1 MTNTDLKPLLD
12 NLRNAT
18 EFWNLVKEASATD
31 ESTVHNRS
39 YRDALDWLESAALA
53 LGDTLIAQHEAEPQ
67 NLEPIQVEA
76 VAVTRE
82 NDAGEL
88 YLDWLLEGGIAEL
101 EVPGTLLVVAHGQ
114 ITDDEGSGAVY
125 AAHVAHPADGGGDHE

>member
-1 MTNTDLKPLLD
+1 MTNTDLKPLFD

-18 EFWNLVKEASATD
+18 EFFNSVDGDLASISNGTKQIAA
-31 ESTVHNRS
+31 E
-39 YRDALDWLESAALA
+39 WLETAALA
-53 LGDTLIAQHEAEPQ
+53 LGDALIAQHEAEPQ
-67 NLEPIQVEA
+67 DLESIQVEA

-82 NDAGEL
+82 NDDGEL

-101 EVPGTLLVVAHGQ
+101 EVPGTLLLVAHGQ

-125 AAHVAHPADGGGDHE
+125 AAHVAHRANGGGDHE